1 MDRSAAPAAVPPRPP
16 GAATGDGTAAPLS
29 NRELL
34 RRSIGPALAV
44 GLFGFTIGVVAHS
57 HGLGLAAPTLLSA
70 TTFAGAAQYAAIG
83 VITGGG
89 SIVAAIVAGTLA
101 NLRFL
106 PIGISV
112 ASCFR
117 GSRLRRFAECQLV
130 SDVNWAFAHRGD
142 GTYDRRMLL
151 ALGGV
156 MWIVWVLATLIGAA
170 AGGVVGDPKRF
181 GLDALFPAMFVA
193 VLVPQLRVRR
203 NAVAAA
209 LAAAIALL
217 AVPWVPPG
225 LPILFGT
232 LAVLL
237 GARRRS
243 PRRTAE

>member
-1 MDRSAAPAAVPPRPP
+1 MDRSDAPAAAPARAPGGAPLP
-16 GAATGDGTAAPLS
+16 GAPPPT

-34 RRSIGPALAV
+34 RRAIGPALAI
-44 GLFGFTIGVVAHS
+44 GLFGFTIGVVAQS
-57 HGLGLAAPTLLSA
+57 NGLGWAAPTLFSA

-89 SIVAAIVAGTLA
+89 SIVAAIVAGALA

-117 GSRLRRFAECQLV
+117 GSRLRRAVECQVV

-142 GTYDRRMLL
+142 GTYDRRTLL
-151 ALGGV
+151 GLGV
-156 MWIVWVLATLIGAA
+156 VVWAVWVVATLIGALVGDA
-170 AGGVVGDPKRF
+170 VGDPRRF

-193 VLVPQLRVRR
+193 VLMPQVRVRR

-209 LAAAIALL
+209 VAAALALI

-225 LPILFGT
+225 LPILAGT

-237 GARRRS
+237 GVRRR
-243 PRRTAE
+243 PAEEAAQ